1 MQQSVEKQAAAA
13 APVAAPSG
21 ILFPMAKR
29 ALDIGVCLVA
39 AVLLAPVFAVVTI
52 AIKLTS
58 PGPVFFRGIVHGK
71 DGKPFTYY
79 KFRSMSAG
87 TSLQKH
93 QEFIQNY
100 VLRDEGHTDKSG
112 KRVFKLIEDP
122 RITPVGK
129 IIRRLSIDEF
139 PQMINVFKGDMSIVG
154 PRPPVPY
161 EYELYDDVKKL
172 RLKVKPGITGL
183 NQIRRRGQSSF
194 QQMWEDDLE
203 YIRRQSLALDLYI
216 MLKTPI
222 VMLFG
227 SGPT

>member
-1 MQQSVEKQAAAA
+1 MQRIVEPAEPRNDA
-13 APVAAPSG
+13 
-21 ILFPMAKR
+21 LFLLSKR
-29 ALDIGVCLVA
+29 ALDIGICLLA
-39 AVLLAPVFAVVTI
+39 ALLLAPVIAAIVV

-79 KFRSMSAG
+79 KFRSMVSG
-87 TSLQKH
+87 GDTRKH

-100 VLRDEGHTDKSG
+100 VLRDAGHKDKTG
-112 KRVFKLIEDP
+112 KEVFKLTDDP
-122 RITPVGK
+122 RVTPVGK
-129 IIRRLSIDEF
+129 IIRRLSLDEL
-139 PQMINVFKGDMSIVG
+139 PQMINVVRGEMSLVG

-161 EYELYDDVKKL
+161 EYELYDDIKKL

-183 NQIRRRGQSSF
+183 NQIRRRSQSSF
-194 QQMWEDDLE
+194 QQMWDDDIE

-216 MLKTPI
+216 IVKTPM